1 MPEAEIIQVNFAET
15 AKCPVNRFALFPGR
29 GLCQVIGAIGFDRI
43 VTYRQMDDDPS
54 SETSERVSVR
64 ELKQLDPFKD
74 MRDGAG

>member
-1 MPEAEIIQVNFAET
+1 MADAEIIQVNFAET
-15 AKCPVNRFALFPGR
+15 AKCPVDSFALFPGR

-43 VTYRQMDDDPS
+43 VTYRQDDNDPA

-74 MRDGAG
+74 MSGGAG